1 MEKVLIFENNRSREY
16 WFRRILKIFSNQDV
30 SLEAYLYKYE
40 IWFNGNSILFKTEY
54 DINNIFTRGRHN
66 TKYYNDME
74 NRLENNFIETLKE
87 IFDEETRD

>member
-1 MEKVLIFENNRSREY
+1 MEKVLIFENNRSKEY
-16 WFRRILKIFSNQDV
+16 WFRLILKFLSNQGAFLKV
-30 SLEAYLYKYE
+30 YLYSYE
-40 IWFNGNSILFKTEY
+40 IWFNGNRILFKSEY
-54 DINNIFTRGRHN
+54 AINSEFTRGRHN

>member
-1 MEKVLIFENNRSREY
+1 MEKVLIFENNRSKEY

-30 SLEAYLYKYE
+30 FLKVYLYSYE
-40 IWFNGNSILFKTEY
+40 IWFNGNRILFRSEY
-54 DINNIFTRGRHN
+54 ETNTRFTRGRHN